1 MVGKERLRMSNKSI
15 VLVVDDQPGIRRLL
29 MEVLTEEGYV
39 VYTAANG
46 YEGMQK
52 AKDLNPALIL
62 MDMKMPGMDGIET
75 LRELKNINQSD
86 RVIMMTAY
94 GELGLVN
101 IAKELGAYA
110 YVTKPFDIIEL
121 CTMIGQVIAE
131 KNSTCES
138 KIG

>member
-1 MVGKERLRMSNKSI
+1 MSNNKQI

-29 MEVLTEEGYV
+29 IEVLTEEGYI
-39 VYTAANG
+39 VYSAANG
-46 YEGMQK
+46 YEGIQK
-52 AKDLNPALIL
+52 AKDLKPALIL

-75 LRELKNINQSD
+75 LRELKHLNQAD
-86 RVIMMTAY
+86 KVIMMTAY

-121 CTMIGQVIAE
+121 CTMIGQAISSSPGKRE
-131 KNSTCES
+131 L

>member
-1 MVGKERLRMSNKSI
+1 MSNSKST

-29 MEVLTEEGYV
+29 MEVLTEEGYI

-46 YEGMQK
+46 YEGVQK
-52 AKDLNPALIL
+52 AKDLKPTLIL

-75 LRELKNINQSD
+75 LRELKYLNQAD
-86 RVIMMTAY
+86 KVIMMTAY

-121 CTMIGQVIAE
+121 CTLIGQLISASVTE
-131 KNSTCES
+131 CELR
-138 KIG
+138 IG

>member
-1 MVGKERLRMSNKSI
+1 MHNSKSI

-29 MEVLTEEGYV
+29 MEVLTEEGYS

-46 YEGMQK
+46 YEGIQK
-52 AKDLNPALIL
+52 AKDLKPALIL

-75 LRELKNINQSD
+75 LRELKHLNQAEK
-86 RVIMMTAY
+86 VIMMTAY

-101 IAKELGAYA
+101 IAKELGVYA

-121 CTMIGQVIAE
+121 CTMIGQVISSSAAE
-131 KNSTCES
+131 REL